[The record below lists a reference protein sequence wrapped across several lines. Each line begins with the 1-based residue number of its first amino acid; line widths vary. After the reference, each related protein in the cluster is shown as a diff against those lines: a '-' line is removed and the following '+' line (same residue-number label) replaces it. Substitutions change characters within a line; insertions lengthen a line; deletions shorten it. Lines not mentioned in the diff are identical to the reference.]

1 MVFVLAAMS
10 AAKGGEAM
18 SLSELVP
25 REYRGWAADGQD
37 GDYTQEGI
45 YKYMDGA
52 GELYREYEYRELFV
66 RKFLKAGQP
75 VITVELFDM
84 GTPSRAFGVFAH
96 TRDGAE
102 AGVGQDSEYRAGLL
116 CFWKGRYFA
125 CVRAEE
131 ETSPAK
137 EAAMEIGRAI
147 AAAIK
152 ETGERPKLLDCLPR
166 EGLIEQNVRYFFKHT
181 CLNYHYFIADDN
193 ILKLGKDTEAV
204 LAPYRQPGGRYYLL
218 LVKYPTPEAAKAA
231 LESFLQAYL
240 PKGKTTGLARTEN
253 GKWAGATMRGEMI
266 IIVLDAISSERAEA
280 MMNSVGHD

>member
-1 MVFVLAAMS
+1 MEMLVKRLHIYMVFVLAAMS

-116 CFWKGRYFA
+116 RGFCVSGKGG
-125 CVRAEE
+125 
-131 ETSPAK
+131 TSPAC
-137 EAAMEIGRAI
+137 GRRRKRARRR
-147 AAAIK
+147 
-152 ETGERPKLLDCLPR
+152 RPRWRSAVPLPR
-166 EGLIEQNVRYFFKHT
+166 RSK
-181 CLNYHYFIADDN
+181 
-193 ILKLGKDTEAV
+193 
-204 LAPYRQPGGRYYLL
+204 R
-218 LVKYPTPEAAKAA
+218 LVSGPNSSTASPE
-231 LESFLQAYL
+231 
-240 PKGKTTGLARTEN
+240 KG
-253 GKWAGATMRGEMI
+253 
-266 IIVLDAISSERAEA
+266 
-280 MMNSVGHD
+280 